1 LPSYIF
7 LEYKNKGKNKDFRSA
22 RSARLVV
29 CSSLRKGL
37 FDKDGWI
44 FRSGG
49 GHGYNT
55 TPSAMTTLLT
65 VFAVSNLLIWIA
77 IAEILIYLN
86 ASILNSSV
94 VRSFKDK

>member
-1 LPSYIF
+1 MPSYIF
-7 LEYKNKGKNKDFRSA
+7 LECKNKDFRSA

-65 VFAVSNLLIWIA
+65 VFVVSNLLIWIA

-94 VRSFKDK
+94 VMSFKDK

>member
-29 CSSLRKGL
+29 CSSWMKGL

-44 FRSGG
+44 FRSDG

-55 TPSAMTTLLT
+55 TLLT
-65 VFAVSNLLIWIA
+65 VFVVSNLLIWIA

>member
-1 LPSYIF
+1 
-7 LEYKNKGKNKDFRSA
+7 
-22 RSARLVV
+22 
-29 CSSLRKGL
+29 
-37 FDKDGWI
+37 
-44 FRSGG
+44 
-49 GHGYNT
+49 
-55 TPSAMTTLLT
+55 LT